1 MARSLKVAE
10 QRAMDIIKRSD
21 LKDTVESEG
30 DVTVWK
36 VDGEE
41 FVYKKGDE
49 YIKSRAGLGSP
60 WEIWPIT
67 GNDKK
72 AARSKVFSIIKR

>member
-1 MARSLKVAE
+1 
-10 QRAMDIIKRSD
+10 MDIIKISD
-21 LKDTVESEG
+21 LKDTVESAG
-30 DVTVWK
+30 DITVWK
-36 VDGEE
+36 IDGEE

-49 YIKSRAGLGSP
+49 HVKSRAGLGCT

-72 AARSKVFSIIKR
+72 VAKSRVFSIIKS